1 MSPVNI
7 DFNKLADLAEHG
19 VRRAVAFVGL
29 GQKAW
34 NDESIDSIKLDVPFG
49 FQLLP
54 DPLPKELAV
63 EVRSSFRLWV
73 SGSALAEIVQG
84 LSLFADQ
91 FFEAALYIAYNGKL
105 FSKTEIDRIQKFKN
119 DTNLASKLQTIADQ
133 TGINIGLLQ
142 HADGW
147 CRARN
152 AHSHNRGV
160 VRERDCSPGETGLKV
175 SWNEFQVLIEGKK
188 VDVAEILGKSFQK
201 DTSLGVQFGQ
211 GTKTFE
217 VGSAADFSE
226 QEIVNLCLTTYILSR
241 QMVAALYKLLVPD
254 VPEKQSS
261 AQPSRY
267 NARESERRWQREW
280 DARGIFATANSD
292 PREKYYVLEMFP
304 YPSGRIH
311 IGHVRNYTLG
321 DVIARYMRAKG
332 YNVLHPMGW
341 DAFGLPAE
349 NAAMERKVAP
359 KAWTYDNIAAMKK
372 QLKSIGLSL
381 DWSREFATCDP
392 SYYKHQQKLF
402 LDFLKAGLAERE
414 QRKLNWDPVD
424 MTVLAN
430 EQVIDGRGWRSG
442 AIVEQREMNQWVFK
456 ITKYAQELLDALD
469 TLDRWPDKVK
479 LMQRNWIGRSEG
491 MLVRFALD
499 PATAPSGET
508 ELKVFTTRHDT
519 LFGAKF
525 MAIAADHP
533 LAQAAAAKNPKLAE
547 FIAEA
552 KRHGTAQE
560 IIDTAEKLGFDTG
573 IKAIHP
579 FDASWKLP
587 VYVANFVLM
596 EYGTGAI
603 FGCPAHDQ
611 RDLDFVNKYGLGNTP
626 VVCPPDVDPKSF
638 IITDTAY
645 DGEGRMINSRFLDGM
660 TIEAAKEEVAKRLE
674 ATRLGNA
681 PVGERKV
688 NFRLRDWGVSRQRYW
703 GCPIPVIH
711 CPKCGVVP
719 VPDKDLPVVLPE
731 DVSFDKPGNVLDH
744 HPTWKH
750 AACPQCGGPAQRETD
765 TMDTF
770 VDSAWYFARFTDPWN
785 EQAPTTPAVAN
796 RMMPV
801 DQYIGGVEHAIL
813 HLLYS
818 RFFTRAMKATG
829 HIGMDEPFAG
839 MFTQGMVVHETYQKP
854 DGGYATPAEVKIEVG
869 GNGRRASLIATG
881 EEIIIGAIE
890 KMSKSKRNTVDPD
903 DIIES
908 YGADVARWFMLS
920 DSPPDRDVIWS
931 DERVQG
937 ASRFVQRLWRVIGE
951 SAEMAK
957 TAPSARPAEFSSQA
971 LALRK
976 AAHGALDKVS
986 SGIEKLHFNVCL
998 AHIREFTN
1006 ALADALARPEPP
1018 TPDLAWSISEAS
1030 VILVQLFAPMMPHLA
1045 EECWGVLGQEG
1056 LVSEANW
1063 PKIERDL
1070 LVEDTVTLVVQVN
1083 GKKRGDVTVARNAQN
1098 PEIEA
1103 AVLGLDAVKAA
1114 LGGKPV
1120 RKVIVV
1126 PMRIVN
1132 VVG

>member
-1 MSPVNI
+1 M
-7 DFNKLADLAEHG
+7 
-19 VRRAVAFVGL
+19 
-29 GQKAW
+29 
-34 NDESIDSIKLDVPFG
+34 
-49 FQLLP
+49 
-54 DPLPKELAV
+54 
-63 EVRSSFRLWV
+63 
-73 SGSALAEIVQG
+73 
-84 LSLFADQ
+84 
-91 FFEAALYIAYNGKL
+91 
-105 FSKTEIDRIQKFKN
+105 
-119 DTNLASKLQTIADQ
+119 
-133 TGINIGLLQ
+133 
-142 HADGW
+142 
-147 CRARN
+147 
-152 AHSHNRGV
+152 
-160 VRERDCSPGETGLKV
+160 
-175 SWNEFQVLIEGKK
+175 
-188 VDVAEILGKSFQK
+188 
-201 DTSLGVQFGQ
+201 TS
-211 GTKTFE
+211 E
-217 VGSAADFSE
+217 
-226 QEIVNLCLTTYILSR
+226 
-241 QMVAALYKLLVPD
+241 
-254 VPEKQSS
+254 
-261 AQPSRY
+261 RY
-267 NARESERRWQREW
+267 NARESEPRWQRQW
-280 DARGIFATANSD
+280 DQEAIFTSKNDD
-292 PREKYYVLEMFP
+292 PRPKYYVLEMFP

-321 DVIARYMRAKG
+321 DVLARFMRAKG
-332 YNVLHPMGW
+332 FNVLHPMGW

-349 NAAMERKVAP
+349 NAAIERKVAP

-372 QLKSIGLSL
+372 QLQSIGLSL
-381 DWSREFATCDP
+381 DWAREFATCDP
-392 SYYKHQQKLF
+392 SYYKHQQKMF
-402 LDFLKAGLAERE
+402 LDFLRAGLAERE
-414 QRKLNWDPVD
+414 KRKINWDPVD

-469 TLDRWPDKVK
+469 TLDRWPDKVR

-499 PATAPSGET
+499 PRTLPEGSTPSGES
-508 ELKVFTTRHDT
+508 ELRIFTTRHDT

-533 LAQAAAAKNPKLAE
+533 LAQAAAAKNPELAA
-547 FIAEA
+547 FIAET
-552 KRHGTAQE
+552 KRIGTAQE

-579 FDASWKLP
+579 FDPNWKLP

-626 VVCPPDVDPKSF
+626 VVCPEGQDPKTF
-638 IITDTAY
+638 VITDTAY
-645 DGEGRMINSRFLDGM
+645 DGDGRMINSRFLDGM
-660 TIEAAKEEVAKRLE
+660 TIERAKEEVAKRLE
-674 ATRLGNA
+674 NEVRGNT
-681 PVGERKV
+681 PVGERQV
-688 NFRLRDWGVSRQRYW
+688 NFRLRDWGISRQRYW

-711 CPKCGVVP
+711 CPKCDVVP

-731 DVSFDKPGNVLDH
+731 DVTFDKPGNALDH

-750 AACPQCGGPAQRETD
+750 VTCPKCGGKALRETD

-770 VDSAWYFARFTDPWN
+770 VDSSWYFARFTDPWN
-785 EQAPTTPAVAN
+785 DKAPTTQPVAN
-796 RMMPV
+796 KMMPV

-839 MFTQGMVVHETYQKP
+839 MFTQGMVVHETYQKA
-854 DGGYATPAEVKIEVG
+854 DGGYVTPAEVRIETG
-869 GNGRRASLIATG
+869 GNGRRAVLMTTG
-881 EEIIIGAIE
+881 EEISIGAIE

-903 DIIES
+903 DIIAT

-937 ASRFVQRLWRVIGE
+937 ASRFVQRLWRLVNE
-951 SAEMAK
+951 SADLAK
-957 TAPSARPAEFSSQA
+957 AVPAARPASFGAEA

-986 SGIEKLHFNVCL
+986 TGIERLHFNVCL
-998 AHIREFTN
+998 AHIREFAN
-1006 ALADALARPEPP
+1006 ALAEVLGREGKPSPDL
-1018 TPDLAWSISEAS
+1018 TPDLAWAIREAGI
-1030 VILVQLFAPMMPHLA
+1030 ILVQLFAPMMPHLA
-1045 EECWGVLGQEG
+1045 EECWQVLGQPG
-1056 LVSEANW
+1056 LISEANW
-1063 PKIERDL
+1063 PQIERDL

-1083 GKKRGDVTVARNAQN
+1083 GKKRGEVTVARGAQN
-1098 PEIEA
+1098 PEIEG
-1103 AVLGLDAVKAA
+1103 AVLALDAVKLA
-1114 LGGKPV
+1114 LGGKAV